1 MVRDIRGELTITNQP
16 KKLNYD
22 PLNLNL
28 QRQIPLEAT
37 MDPDP
42 IQNRIHNLD
51 FNENEMNLK
60 IMN

>member
-22 PLNLNL
+22 PLNLR
-28 QRQIPLEAT
+28 QRPLEAP
-37 MDPDP
+37 MDLDP